1 MPPLQH
7 RHGQLTSFSSLIY
20 LLNVN
25 IGFAKM
31 AIIPRS
37 LRGLLLV
44 FTALSILLPPSNAI
58 QPQETLRAAIDV
70 PKRVAVIGA
79 GAGGSF
85 AAYELRKLADEA
97 GIPLDVTVYE
107 RASYIGGR
115 STTVN
120 VFDHPAYPIELGAS
134 IFVKVNENLVNA
146 SRDLGLT
153 VSAADHARPRE
164 SDESIGIWD
173 GKQFVFNMKNSYSW
187 WNLARLFW
195 RYGMAPLRTQN
206 LMKDIV
212 GKFLRL
218 YEEPLF
224 PFQSLSEAAAA
235 VGLLNATAST
245 GDEFLA
251 MNSIPSLF
259 SREIIQASTRVNY
272 GQNLGLIHGLESMVC
287 MATDGAVSIDGG
299 NWRIFDGAVKA
310 AKADIRLDTTVTGIV
325 RNDDRTIQIT
335 SHPSAE
341 SDSAQQIDETKFDE
355 VIIAGPLQYSG
366 ISISPPLEHIPDE
379 IPYVKLHVT
388 LFASPH
394 RISPK
399 YFGLDGKKDEVPET
413 ILTTLPEGLDLGQNP
428 HGAGPAEFWS
438 ISTLQ
443 TVDYS
448 AVKDGVVQQEVH
460 YVYKIFSPERPT
472 AEFIAQIFDIDYQHD
487 SGSVITPQANTT
499 IGDLPGTEI
508 SWFHEK
514 FWHPYPLLY
523 PRVTFEE
530 TLLAPGVWYTSGIES
545 FISTMETSA
554 LMGRNVAALMV
565 QSWKKQE
572 ESKSGASSS
581 LKTEL

>member
-1 MPPLQH
+1 MPPSGWLSSVGILEFLRELQLEKLH
-7 RHGQLTSFSSLIY
+7 ETVSQILISF
-20 LLNVN
+20 V
-25 IGFAKM
+25 
-31 AIIPRS
+31 
-37 LRGLLLV
+37 
-44 FTALSILLPPSNAI
+44 
-58 QPQETLRAAIDV
+58 
-70 PKRVAVIGA
+70 GA

-85 AAYELRKLADEA
+85 AAYELHKLADEA
-97 GIPLDVTVYE
+97 GIQLNVTVYE

-134 IFVKVNENLVNA
+134 IFVQVNENLVNA

-173 GKQFVFNMKNSYSW
+173 GKQFVFTMKNSYSW
-187 WNLARLFW
+187 WNIGRLLW
-195 RYGMAPLRTQN
+195 RYGMAPLRTQS

-235 VGLLNATAST
+235 VGLINVSSST
-245 GDEFLA
+245 GEEFLA
-251 MNSIPSLF
+251 KNQISPLF

-310 AKADIRLDTTVTGIV
+310 AKADIRLDTTVTELL
-325 RNDDRTIQIT
+325 RNDDGTIRIT
-335 SHPSAE
+335 SHPSDE
-341 SDSAQQIDETKFDE
+341 LDSPQSIDEAEFDE

-366 ISISPPLEHIPDE
+366 VSISPPLEHIPDE

-399 YFGLDGKKDEVPET
+399 YFGLDGRKDQVPES
-413 ILTTLPEGLDLGQNP
+413 ILTTLPEGLNLGQNP
-428 HGAGPAEFWS
+428 HGVGPAEFWS
-438 ISTLQ
+438 ISTLR

-448 AVKDGVVQQEVH
+448 TIIDGEDHQETH

-472 AEFIAQIFDIDYQHD
+472 AEFIAEIFEIDYQKD
-487 SGSVITPQANTT
+487 TGSVVTPHANTT
-499 IGDLPGTEI
+499 IGDLPETEI

-514 FWHPYPLLY
+514 LWHPYPLLY

-530 TLLAPGVWYTSGIES
+530 TLLAPGVWYTGGIES

-565 QSWKKQE
+565 QSWKKE
-572 ESKSGASSS
+572 EETKSGSPSSS

>member
-1 MPPLQH
+1 MAV
-7 RHGQLTSFSSLIY
+7 TSR
-20 LLNVN
+20 
-25 IGFAKM
+25 
-31 AIIPRS
+31 P
-37 LRGLLLV
+37 LRGLWLV
-44 FTALSILLPPSNAI
+44 YAALTILLPLSYAAQQQ
-58 QPQETLRAAIDV
+58 QPLRTTIDAS
-70 PKRVAVIGA
+70 KRVAVIGA

-97 GIPLDVTVYE
+97 GVQLNITVYE

-134 IFVKVNENLVNA
+134 IFVQVNEILVNA

-153 VSAADHARPRE
+153 ASAADHARPRE

-173 GKQFVFNMKNSYSW
+173 GKEFVFTMKNSYSW
-187 WNLARLFW
+187 WNLGRLFW
-195 RYGMAPLRTQN
+195 RYKLAPLRTQN
-206 LMKDIV
+206 LMKEIV

-218 YEEPLF
+218 YKEPLF
-224 PFQSLSEAAAA
+224 PFQSLSEAAAE
-235 VGLLNATAST
+235 VGLIDVTSST
-245 GDEFLA
+245 GEEFLA
-251 MNSIPSLF
+251 KNQISSLF
-259 SREIIQASTRVNY
+259 AREIIQASTRVNY
-272 GQNLGLIHGLESMVC
+272 GQNLALIHGLESMVC
-287 MATDGAVSIDGG
+287 MATDGAISIDGG

-310 AKADIRLDTTVTGIV
+310 AKTDIKLDTTVTELV
-325 RNDDRTIQIT
+325 RNEEGTIRVT
-335 SHPSAE
+335 SYPSDAL
-341 SDSAQQIDETKFDE
+341 DSSQSIDETEFDD
-355 VIIAGPLQYSG
+355 VVIAGPLQYSG
-366 ISISPPLEHIPDE
+366 ISVSPPLEHVPDE
-379 IPYVKLHVT
+379 IPYVNLHVT

-399 YFGLDGKKDEVPET
+399 YFGLDEKKDQVPET

-428 HGAGPAEFWS
+428 RGVGPAEFWS

-443 TVDYS
+443 TVEYS
-448 AVKDGVVQQEVH
+448 TLKDGEQPYETH

-472 AEFIAQIFDIDYQHD
+472 AGFIAELLDIDYPQD
-487 SGSVITPQANTT
+487 TGSVVANTT
-499 IGDLPGTEI
+499 IGDLPKSEV

-530 TLLAPGVWYTSGIES
+530 IRLAPGVWYTGGIES

-572 ESKSGASSS
+572 AIKSSS
-581 LKTEL
+581 SSPRVKIEP

>member
-1 MPPLQH
+1 LQI
-7 RHGQLTSFSSLIY
+7 LIFS
-20 LLNVN
+20 
-25 IGFAKM
+25 
-31 AIIPRS
+31 P
-37 LRGLLLV
+37 
-44 FTALSILLPPSNAI
+44 
-58 QPQETLRAAIDV
+58 
-70 PKRVAVIGA
+70 GA

-97 GIPLDVTVYE
+97 GVQLNVTVYE

-120 VFDHPAYPIELGAS
+120 VFDHPAYPIEVGAS
-134 IFVKVNENLVNA
+134 IFVQVNENLVNA

-153 VSAADHARPRE
+153 VSAADNARPRE

-173 GKQFVFNMKNSYSW
+173 GKQFVFTIKNSYSW
-187 WNLARLFW
+187 WNIGRLFW

-235 VGLLNATAST
+235 VGLINVTSST
-245 GDEFLA
+245 GEEFLA
-251 MNSIPSLF
+251 KNQISSLF

-310 AKADIRLDTTVTGIV
+310 AKADIRLETTVTELV
-325 RNDDRTIQIT
+325 RNDDGTIRIT
-335 SHPSAE
+335 SHPSNE
-341 SDSAQQIDETKFDE
+341 VDSPQSIDKTEFDE
-355 VIIAGPLQYSG
+355 VIVAGPLQYSG

-399 YFGLDGKKDEVPET
+399 YFGLDGKKDEVPEA

-428 HGAGPAEFWS
+428 HGVGPAEFFS
-438 ISTLQ
+438 ISTLR
-443 TVDYS
+443 TVDYFYS
-448 AVKDGVVQQEVH
+448 TIKDGEAHHETH

-472 AEFIAQIFDIDYQHD
+472 AEFIAKIFDIDYQQD
-487 SGSVITPQANTT
+487 TSVVTPHANTT
-499 IGDLPGTEI
+499 IGDLPETEI

-530 TLLAPGVWYTSGIES
+530 TLLAPGVWYTGGIES

-572 ESKSGASSS
+572 EVKSSS
-581 LKTEL
+581 SPSSVKTEL